1 MVSFLRGVH
10 TALLSTALS
19 LPIALSSFSGWS
31 FSFVRM
37 FTLHTKVVPSCH
49 HHFHVTSP
57 ACALVLPHW
66 GGSVPGPSKSAGKYL
81 VWLCAGAA
89 WKCWELA
96 KAHFLPNGLRLFPTA
111 AASGCETQDNWAV
124 ALWSEQMGQSHA
136 LGRKD
141 PAERK
146 WKGMFFLAVLCAEGA
161 LMVWVAIFL
170 LLWNWK

>member
-1 MVSFLRGVH
+1 MLSVIHGLP
-10 TALLSTALS
+10 TALLSIVLL

-37 FTLHTKVVPSCH
+37 FTLHRKALPFWH
-49 HHFHVTSP
+49 HHSHVTSP
-57 ACALVLPHW
+57 ACALVFPHW
-66 GGSVPGPSKSAGKYL
+66 GTSCLGLLRVQENTWSGSVREEHVSAKNQPKHTSYL
-81 VWLCAGAA
+81 MDLGCSLGS
-89 WKCWELA
+89 
-96 KAHFLPNGLRLFPTA
+96 
-111 AASGCETQDNWAV
+111 AASGCQTQDNWAV

-146 WKGMFFLAVLCAEGA
+146 WKGMFFLAMLCAEGA

-170 LLWNWK
+170 LLWN